1 MILWKSLSFSE
12 RVCWFAAA
20 LMVLQLSLIGA
31 ARTDATLVSI
41 WQVLP
46 WTVVP
51 LFALVWFFLW
61 LFADQL
67 RDRWQAILAVLLGVV
82 AFGASWAIYVYGFGF
97 DPFIHQAAS
106 QYLAEHHTIALP
118 SPLYAGY
125 YGLLAAASWV
135 TPFSISQI
143 DRALVPLAMTTFMA
157 WWVVRGTALWSL
169 PRWVGWG
176 ILLLPFGFATFS
188 VPYHLSVVLVMFLIA
203 VLPRLRPTAWWIA
216 ALVGLAL
223 IHPLLLVPASVLMVG
238 IVWPSVG
245 HSWWKQAILAL
256 ATCGG
261 IVMLFWLY
269 AMQGGGILAAP
280 TWTGVQRALT
290 VVTGFPFANEPL
302 SIWLSI
308 VWRTQHAW
316 MFVATILGAA
326 GLICCAP
333 QAHRVAARTLVSVM
347 IGVAIALVLIAAG
360 ASFENIL
367 PSEQYEFSLRLRN
380 ILPWLVFPGLGHL
393 LQWASTRVSRVA
405 LGCLC
410 MPLVAIVWY
419 TSYPLYAPGTAYA
432 APGLGR
438 GEVEAFEQ
446 AERMSEG
453 APYAAL
459 APQMVSAAALRSFGF
474 ERSLQTAAGERYPY
488 AIPTGG
494 ELYAL
499 YLQLWTERDPHEV
512 LQDACVFGRVPQVI
526 VVLPTAWDPNQWI
539 DARLLP
545 HAKPNVTS
553 DGRHRVY
560 RYLCEK

>member
-1 MILWKSLSFSE
+1 MTNG
-12 RVCWFAAA
+12 VCWFTGA
-20 LMVLQLSLIGA
+20 LLTLQLLLIVRG
-31 ARTDATLVSI
+31 RTDETLVSV

-51 LFALVWFFLW
+51 LFGLSWFFLW
-61 LFADQL
+61 MFADRL
-67 RDRWQAILAVLLGVV
+67 RDRWQAVLAVLLGVV
-82 AFGASWAIYVYGFGF
+82 AFGAAWGIYAYGFAF

-106 QYLAEHHTIALP
+106 RYLAEHRTIALP

-135 TPFSISQI
+135 TPFSISQF
-143 DRALVPLAMTTFMA
+143 DRGLVPLLMVAFLT
-157 WWVVRGTALWSL
+157 WWLLRGTATWSL

-176 ILLLPFGFATFS
+176 VLLLPFGFATFS
-188 VPYHLSVVLVMFLIA
+188 VPYHLSVVLVLFFILI
-203 VLPRLRPTAWWIA
+203 LPRLRPKLWWLL

-223 IHPLLLVPASVLMVG
+223 IHPLLLVPVCVMMMG
-238 IVWPSVG
+238 ISWPSMEQSV
-245 HSWWKQAILAL
+245 WKQGVLSL
-256 ATCGG
+256 ATCMG
-261 IVMLFWLY
+261 IILLFWLY
-269 AMQGGGILAAP
+269 AMQGGGVLALP

-302 SIWLSI
+302 SIWLSGI
-308 VWRTQHAW
+308 WRAHHVWTFAAS
-316 MFVATILGAA
+316 FLGAI
-326 GLICCAP
+326 GLIFLAP
-333 QAHRVAARTLVSVM
+333 QGHRLAARTLVSVAL
-347 IGVAIALVLIAAG
+347 GVAVALVAVAAG

-380 ILPWLVFPGLGHL
+380 VLPWLVFPGLGYL

-526 VVLPTAWDPNQWI
+526 VVLPTVWDPNQWI

-545 HAKPNVTS
+545 HAKPSVTS